1 MIIKIEEGDIVKRDE
16 NNRVVFIDRPTT
28 LIHIKYRED
37 GSFWM
42 SDHQK
47 KLK

>member
-1 MIIKIEEGDIVKRDE
+1 MIFKIEEGDSVKRDE

-28 LIHIKYRED
+28 LISIEYRED

-47 KLK
+47 KQK